1 MFKLKKN
8 EYGKVNY
15 LMRTGKDLVRSEM
28 NPFSV
33 QHIIDNGKVTE
44 TIDPKYPI
52 AIDDTWFF
60 EGEII
65 EDEAPSTPAET
76 EDKPEEVQTPPVYGK
91 FGKGAKR
98 K

>member
-15 LMRTGKDLVRSEM
+15 LMRTGKDLVKSEM

-33 QHIIDNGKVTE
+33 QHIIDNGKQTE

-60 EGEII
+60 EGEEIT
-65 EDEAPSTPAET
+65 DTPSTPTET
-76 EDKPEEVQTPPVYGK
+76 EDEPEKVQTSSMYGK
-91 FGKGAKR
+91 FGKGSK
-98 K
+98 KK